1 MKEVS
6 LGKLPTM
13 WYEIYNVQ
21 ERKNYKADKHIT
33 DCQELRG
40 EVRLRR

>member
-6 LGKLPTM
+6 LGELPTI
-13 WYEIYNVQ
+13 WYQIYNIQ
-21 ERKNYKADKHIT
+21 DRKKYKPDKHIT
-33 DCQELRG
+33 GCQELRG